1 MIKLSI
7 VTLSYNTRALTL
19 ACLKTVVSEYKKE
32 LEKNELEVI
41 VVDNNSSDNS
51 AESIRHYVSHLRQSF
66 GGQASI
72 KYDGIIKLIQNKEN
86 LGFGKGCN
94 LGAKSAKGKYV
105 LFLNSDTQVFDKG
118 FLSMIDFLD
127 KNSNVAVLGGKL
139 ENNDGSIQ
147 RSCGKFYNLF
157 NLLIMLLGLERFG
170 FLRSSP
176 NKIQKVDWVSGA
188 CMMVRADIFEKLTGF
203 DEKLF
208 MYMED
213 MEICFR
219 ANKLGFV
226 TYFYP
231 NVKLKHKSLGSSN
244 RTFAIINI
252 YKGILYFYSK
262 HKTHLEYL
270 VAKLFLITKAG
281 ILILVGLLTFN
292 SELRG
297 RYQKAIS
304 ENL

>member
-7 VTLSYNTRALTL
+7 VALSYNTKDLTL
-19 ACLKTVVSEYKKE
+19 ACLKSVVSQYKQKLEKKE
-32 LEKNELEVI
+32 FEVI

-51 AESIRHYVSHLRQSF
+51 VAEISNLKSQVSNL
-66 GGQASI
+66 
-72 KYDGIIKLIQNKEN
+72 IIIQNKEN